1 MKSKSLFIEVCIT
14 IIVCLIPNLY
24 SFAQA
29 PDWAWA
35 KNFGGDYTEMGRSV
49 TVDLAGNIYVAGMFG
64 SDSVT
69 FGSTTLIN
77 PGIVSKDFNIL
88 ITKLNDNGSVLW
100 AKSAGGD
107 KYIDPTSITTDNFG
121 NVYVVGS
128 FNGDTIT
135 FGSFELTK
143 KDTGNYDYNYDMFI
157 AKYDAVGTLIWAK
170 SVGGNGGDNANTII
184 ADAFG
189 NIYIVGSF
197 YSNSII
203 FDSDTLTH
211 SGMFVV
217 KYDSDGNTLWAKN
230 ANGSTSVGAVSI
242 AINPVNNNVCVVGG
256 FSDSISLD
264 SFQLISNGY
273 SDMFIAEYD
282 TSGNVIWAKNAGGYN
297 DDGAISIAIDNIG
310 FSYVLGSFNSSVIL
324 FGGYNLMNTSPP
336 TRDLFVAK
344 YDTLGNVLWAKNAEG
359 VGTEFPCS
367 ISIDTSGNT
376 YITGYY
382 TSPLTFGTTTLPYL
396 DYADI
401 FLAKYNSDGNVLWA
415 KSVNTNID
423 ERSYSIAVNT
433 SGNVYITGFFSSN
446 SISFDSN
453 ILYINGTSGSSDMF
467 LAKLDAIA
475 DIEDIK
481 NTNSFTLYPN
491 PANDNIIIEN
501 TTFKINDDEI
511 ISIYNI
517 QGQLLLQQPIKQQ
530 KTEINISSFAGGMYY
545 VKVENEKGIAV
556 KKFIKD

>member
-14 IIVCLIPNLY
+14 VIVCLISNLY

-35 KNFGGDYTEMGRSV
+35 KSFGGDYTEMGRSV
-49 TVDLAGNIYVAGMFG
+49 TVDLVGNIYVAGMFG

-77 PGIVSKDFNIL
+77 PGIVSDDYNIF
-88 ITKLNDNGSVLW
+88 ITKYNENGGVLW

-107 KYIDPTSITTDNFG
+107 KYIDPSLITTDNFG

-143 KDTGNYDYNYDMFI
+143 KDTGNYDYDYDMFI
-157 AKYDAVGTLIWAK
+157 AKYDTTGNLIWAK
-170 SVGGNGGDNANTII
+170 SVGGNSLDNANTVI

-189 NIYIVGSF
+189 NIYIVGTF

-203 FDSDTLTH
+203 FGSDTLTH

-217 KYDSDGNTLWAKN
+217 KYDSDGNALWAKN
-230 ANGSTSVGAVSI
+230 ANGSTSVGAVFV

-256 FSDSISLD
+256 FRDSISLD
-264 SFQLISNGY
+264 SFPLISNGGD
-273 SDMFIAEYD
+273 DMFIAEYD
-282 TSGNVIWAKNAGGYN
+282 TSGNVIWAKSAGGYN
-297 DDGAISIAIDNIG
+297 NDGAISVAIDNLG
-310 FSYVLGSFNSSVIL
+310 YPYVLGSFNSSVIL

-336 TRDLFVAK
+336 STDLFIAK

-401 FLAKYNSDGNVLWA
+401 FLAKYNSEGNVLWA
-415 KSVNTNID
+415 KSVNTNMD

-433 SGNVYITGFFSSN
+433 SGNVYITGLFYNN

-475 DIEDIK
+475 SIEDIK
-481 NTNSFTLYPN
+481 NSNSFTLYPN
-491 PANDNIIIEN
+491 PANDNITIEN
-501 TTFKINDDEI
+501 TSLNNTKDKE

-517 QGQLLLQQPIKQQ
+517 QGQLLLQQSIQQQ
-530 KTEINISSFAGGMYY
+530 KVEINISGFAGGMYY
-545 VKVENEKGIAV
+545 IKVETKKGITV
-556 KKFIKD
+556 KKFIKE